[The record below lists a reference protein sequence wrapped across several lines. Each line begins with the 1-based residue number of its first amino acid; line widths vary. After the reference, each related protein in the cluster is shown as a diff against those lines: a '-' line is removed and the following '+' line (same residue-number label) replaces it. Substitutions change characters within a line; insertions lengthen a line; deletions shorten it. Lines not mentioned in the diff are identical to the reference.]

1 MNAVDFE
8 RIKNLG
14 KMVGSVAR
22 TVEIRCI
29 AKLPAALSD
38 GIDVVPLVGLKRL
51 TQDGARL
58 PGSPVVDDQQLVRV
72 EKRFV

>member
-14 KMVGSVAR
+14 KIVGSVAR
-22 TVEIRCI
+22 TVEIRRV
-29 AKLPAALSD
+29 AELPAALSD